1 MKVQNG
7 DKVKVCKGSEKGKEG
22 EVLHVINGRVVISG
36 VNIRTLHKK
45 PRTGEDKGSI
55 EKKEMPIDTSNV
67 MIIDPESK
75 KQTRVGYTGIG
86 KEKKRITKKGGA
98 MLKKNTKKRKK
109 ETKEVKEIQQEEKT

>member
-22 EVLHVINGRVVISG
+22 EILRVINSRVVISG

-45 PRTGEDKGSI
+45 PRTGEERGSI
-55 EKKEMPIDTSNV
+55 EKKEMPIDASNV
-67 MIIDPESK
+67 MIIDPENK
-75 KQTRVGYTGIG
+75 KQTRIGYTGTG
-86 KEKKRITKKGGA
+86 KEKKRITKKSGI